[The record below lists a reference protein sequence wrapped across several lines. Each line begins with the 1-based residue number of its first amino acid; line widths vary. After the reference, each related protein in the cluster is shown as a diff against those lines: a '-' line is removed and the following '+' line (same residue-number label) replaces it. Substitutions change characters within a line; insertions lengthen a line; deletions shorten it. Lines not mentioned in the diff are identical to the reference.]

1 MPLVAL
7 EVVAQGT
14 SEAENAGYDL
24 RSCGDTCVTS
34 EVASEVASEV
44 FHQRSRNF

>member
-24 RSCGDTCVTS
+24 RSGDTCVTS